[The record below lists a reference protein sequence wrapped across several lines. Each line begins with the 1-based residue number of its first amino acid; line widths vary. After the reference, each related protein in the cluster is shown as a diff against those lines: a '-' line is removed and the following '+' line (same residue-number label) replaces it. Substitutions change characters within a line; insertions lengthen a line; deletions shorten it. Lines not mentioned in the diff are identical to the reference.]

1 MKIPPKPLKQIIDS
15 ILANDFHDRFEYN
28 CCCDSQDVL
37 DKYERFN
44 ITTDQEGF
52 TYGLNTYLIE
62 LLIKVNYEAL
72 RGEVV
77 NDVVFSIDELTAYD
91 NEGDEMA
98 LDYVQAEQIKQ
109 AVESKNY
116 KA

>member
-1 MKIPPKPLKQIIDS
+1 MEIPLKPFNQIIDS
-15 ILANDFHDRFEYN
+15 ILANDFNTRFEFK
-28 CCCDSQDVL
+28 CWFDSEEVIDT
-37 DKYERFN
+37 FN

-62 LLIKVNYEAL
+62 LLIKVNYQVL

-77 NDVVFSIDELTAYD
+77 NDVSFSIDEITVYD
-91 NEGDEMA
+91 NEGDEMI
-98 LDYVQAEQIKQ
+98 LDYMQADQIKQ
-109 AVESKNY
+109 AVKSQNY